1 MSVVEVGL
9 ICEIEGGRGELMS
22 GHGNL
27 LENIRSVLIKQARDI
42 ANSWDVDFDD
52 DDTYEGCSDYKFCD
66 EYKAAA
72 EQALNEIKSA
82 NSIDD
87 LREVKIKKLH
97 LRVFILEREVK
108 QGDQAND

>member
-1 MSVVEVGL
+1 MKVFEVGL

-22 GHGNL
+22 GDGNL
-27 LENIRSVLIKQARDI
+27 MENIRSVLIKQARDV

-52 DDTYEGCSDYKFCD
+52 DDTYEDCSDYKFCD

-72 EQALNEIKSA
+72 EQALAEIKIA

-87 LREVKIKKLH
+87 LRKVRIEKLH
-97 LRVFILEREVK
+97 LKVFILEREVK
-108 QGDQAND
+108 GDAA